1 MDLNK
6 QLVQDMKE
14 AMKDKDKT
22 RLSVIRMLRAA
33 LQNEAIAKGVDSL
46 SEEDAM
52 MIVSRQVKQMQES
65 LEEFKAANRD
75 DLIEKTEAELAVIEQ
90 YMPEQL
96 TEAELEEIVKK
107 AITSTGAK
115 TKREFGKVMGTVMPQ
130 VRGKADG
137 SIVQQIVQRLLD

>member
-33 LQNEAIAKGVDSL
+33 LQNEAIAKGVESL

-115 TKREFGKVMGTVMPQ
+115 TKRDFGKVMGTVMPQ

>member
-75 DLIEKTEAELAVIEQ
+75 DLIEKAEAELAVIEQ

>member
-33 LQNEAIAKGVDSL
+33 LQNEAIAKGVESL

-96 TEAELEEIVKK
+96 TEAEIEEIVKK

-115 TKREFGKVMGTVMPQ
+115 TKRDFGKVMGTVMPQ